1 MDHPDSGKSP
11 GHKRNVNLEA
21 VRPLQ
26 FGRNPTTIFE
36 FLVQVCTAAYADGY
50 RKGVQAIDPRGTP
63 SFTPYSP
70 PEFNPLING
79 LSETA
84 MAYLPEAQRDAA
96 MANHVFRFEEKRLL
110 IIERCVEETSSLWP
124 AIIKIL
130 SPASISAVKS
140 FDIERFEQAEI
151 NQDTNWLVS
160 AIIGS
165 HAATTTAGMSTFECN
180 TMLDQRNVQYLTRTK
195 GNLSMNEYLKLVT
208 GDIKAIRSMDPS
220 ISRKGEG
227 GALGTIQQQV
237 DRFLRGT
244 GATTIIGLHMNNL
257 LGKENIPHS
266 IEEVCTLYQN
276 WIGSLTNDDRKV
288 SASIMMMQS
297 DTHDDGDGDYDHHED
312 SHMVAYSAK
321 PKPGSKVE
329 SSSDDKKNK
338 AGQLQKI
345 ATECTASL
353 AKGFIPVDKSKFTGN
368 VGQKRIVSPRLP
380 ERPAGCTGRACP
392 NCQLGFHPDQFGN
405 SNWYECGRQW
415 NPKSL
420 ERQANHIARQ
430 AARNASQRPPAEKQ
444 ATVALAQVHGSEA
457 SGAQGPV
464 SAAEYATIV
473 ASRQAALTVPQTIAI
488 NHSQARDPR
497 DVPTVEDQGW
507 VQGFHQPY
515 AYIGTFT
522 ATPASGQDTTLPPIT
537 NRPPHKRRIS
547 VYQITIKPKIK
558 RKHSG
563 VQGVV
568 YKPLPRN
575 SSHRDPSHPFDPRT
589 STLPAWMLDSGAGTL
604 LLNNPYG
611 LTDIYSLDDPVIISG
626 ITGASITVKHA
637 GVLDGIEALYSAD
650 VAASC
655 FPCSK
660 LVDAGWDVEYMKRI
674 DSYIVTSP
682 TGRRLNFSRHM
693 TAGKRITAHYI
704 SHPSLPYDGPA
715 LPARAARVL
724 ATSVAG
730 NMAMHTDKDAKAA
743 TVAQRYLTNLGG
755 SLAHGIIRL
764 PLYRGV
770 DISANA
776 VRNAGKIF
784 GPVISHAQGS
794 SMSVQDVA
802 VTTTLPSERP
812 KPVPQSLAVDLAKIL
827 NKWFVLGVFL
837 PCHYL
842 VDVEVDDHTAEAI
855 LAAVKTMVRAAA
867 RRNFDVLQLQ
877 SDGEKGIHS
886 PTMDKYCADNKIK
899 LLKVGAGQH
908 EAQIERANRAIK
920 AEVRNIA
927 SRILPSHLTEKLATQ
942 LVHAATLNVN
952 CRLTTALTGTLSP
965 HQLWTGDEQLHA
977 ADIDFGFGDLALA
990 KTPNNHNDSTPRA
1003 DTVMVLSPVYNG
1015 LHGYLV
1021 YKLGSGQ
1028 VVTRNHNTLRHVPWT
1043 TANVESINSCGR
1055 DDVNGVK
1062 LPRKEDGVDTGATA
1076 DATATTGEAW
1086 ITEHPNV
1093 GTRVAKMIRGKK
1105 YYAVIDKVLLPHT
1118 DDDGDYNEIV
1128 HHAVFDDD
1136 DEEDLVG
1143 DDEFEHAKS
1152 LASGTSRHAI
1162 IHRISVTQAMKD
1174 QPVETAAAMRHE
1186 LTQMLVLGVFTPVM
1200 WDTLTPAQRSAVIRS
1215 SLFIKLKYKPSGDF
1229 DKCKARLVA
1238 GGNTQDKSLY
1248 TSISSPTA
1256 TPTATLFVGG
1266 DAAKYSKSVASMDIG
1281 AAYLNADM
1289 APTGVT
1295 VHMIIEPRL
1304 AKILVDID
1312 PSYAAFLRHDGSVCV
1327 TLVKALYGTVEA
1339 AKLWY
1344 DLITK
1349 YLGEYGFVKNR
1360 YERCV
1365 LNKLLPDGTRITVVL
1380 YVDDL
1385 LVTCALPG
1393 PINDLRKHL
1402 ESIFPEV
1409 SFHTGTKIDYVGM
1422 TLDFESQPGAMVV
1435 TMKHTTQD
1443 IITTCNVTKLYASPA
1458 AADLFDVAEDSP
1470 KLDPNQEAFFRTFVA
1485 KCLYIAKRGRPDLL
1499 LAIGFLTTRA
1509 KRCTAQDLTKLHR
1522 VLGYLRATPDRGI
1535 AIEFGDDPRVHSYID
1550 ASYAIHQRDGKSH
1563 TGAALMF
1570 GKGPLYVTSVKQA
1583 IVAKSSTEAELIA
1596 FSDVAS
1602 EVVCLR
1608 NFSID
1613 QGYSSAPAVVY
1624 QDNNSTMSLVDN
1636 GGPCSKRSRHIDIR
1650 HFWMAEKI
1658 ADKSMTVVRCPTTIM
1673 WANVLTKPTQGVQFV
1688 TEVTGLTNWSPPQ

>member
-1 MDHPDSGKSP
+1 
-11 GHKRNVNLEA
+11 
-21 VRPLQ
+21 
-26 FGRNPTTIFE
+26 
-36 FLVQVCTAAYADGY
+36 
-50 RKGVQAIDPRGTP
+50 
-63 SFTPYSP
+63 
-70 PEFNPLING
+70 
-79 LSETA
+79 
-84 MAYLPEAQRDAA
+84 
-96 MANHVFRFEEKRLL
+96 MANHVTRFEEKRAL
-110 IIERCVEETSSLWP
+110 IIERCAEETSSLFP
-124 AIIKIL
+124 SIIKIL

-151 NQDTNWLVS
+151 NQNTNWLVS

-180 TMLDQRNVQYLTRTK
+180 TMLDQRNVQYLSRTK

-208 GDIKAIRSMDPS
+208 GDIKAIRGMDPT
-220 ISRKGEG
+220 ISKKGEG

-244 GATTIIGLHMNNL
+244 GATTIIGLHMNNQ

-276 WIGSLTNDDRKV
+276 WVGSLTTDDRKV
-288 SASIMMMQS
+288 SASIMMLQS
-297 DTHDDGDGDYDHHED
+297 GAEDECDGDDDHIDDHH
-312 SHMVAYSAK
+312 MIAYTGKLKHDRKSIHQL
-321 PKPGSKVE
+321 
-329 SSSDDKKNK
+329 SSDDKTNK
-338 AGQLQKI
+338 AVLLQKI
-345 ATECTASL
+345 ATRCAASL
-353 AKGFIPVDKSKFTGN
+353 AKGHVPVDKSKFTGN
-368 VGQKRIVSPRLP
+368 IGQPRVVSPRFAD
-380 ERPAGCTGRACP
+380 RPAGITGRACI
-392 NCQLGFHPDQFGN
+392 NCGLGFHPDHYGN

-415 NPKSL
+415 NPMCL
-420 ERQANHIARQ
+420 EMQANHLEKI
-430 AARNASQRPPAEKQ
+430 AARRKTTSQPTATKQ
-444 ATVALAQVHGSEA
+444 ATIALAQVESPATLAPGTI
-457 SGAQGPV
+457 
-464 SAAEYATIV
+464 SAAEYAAVI
-473 ASRQAALTVPQTIAI
+473 ASRQSAPTVAHAVAI
-488 NHSQARDPR
+488 NHTQTRDPR

-515 AYIGTFT
+515 AYVGTFT
-522 ATPASGQDTTLPPIT
+522 ATPTSALPTVPAALASGHT
-537 NRPPHKRRIS
+537 RRTS
-547 VYQITIKPKIK
+547 VYQIAIKPKIK
-558 RKHSG
+558 RKRNG
-563 VQGVV
+563 VQGIA

-611 LTDIYSLDDPVIISG
+611 LTDVYTLDDPVIISG
-626 ITGASITVKHA
+626 ITGASIVVNQA
-637 GVLDGIEALYSAD
+637 GALDGIEALYSPD

-660 LVDAGWDVEYMKRI
+660 LVDAGWDVEYMKNI

-682 TGRRLNFSRHM
+682 TGRRLNFARHM
-693 TAGKRITAHYI
+693 TAGKRITSHYI
-704 SHPSLPYDGPA
+704 SHPTLPYDGPA
-715 LPARAARVL
+715 LPARAARVF

-755 SLAHGIIRL
+755 SIAHGIARL

-784 GPVISHAQGS
+784 GPVVSHAQGS
-794 SMSVQDVA
+794 STSVQDVA
-802 VTTTLPSERP
+802 VTTVLPAERP

-855 LAAVKTMVRAAA
+855 LTAIKTMVRAAA

-927 SRILPSHLTEKLATQ
+927 SRILPSHLTGKLATQ

-952 CRLTTALTGTLSP
+952 CRLTTALAGNLSP

-977 ADIDFGFGDLALA
+977 ADIDFAFGDLALA

-1003 DTVMVLSPVYNG
+1003 DTVMILSPVYNG

-1021 YKLGSGQ
+1021 YKLGSEQ
-1028 VVTRNHNTLRHVPWT
+1028 IVTRNHNTLRHVPWT
-1043 TANVESINSCGR
+1043 TANVDNVNSRGK
-1055 DDVNGVK
+1055 DDINGVK

-1076 DATATTGEAW
+1076 DNTPPTREAW

-1128 HHAVFDDD
+1128 NHAVFDDD

-1143 DDEFEHAKS
+1143 DDEFEQAKS
-1152 LASGTSRHAI
+1152 LASGISRTST

-1174 QPVETAAAMRHE
+1174 QPIETTAAMRSE
-1186 LTQMLVLGVFTPVM
+1186 LSQMLVLGVFTPVM
-1200 WDTLTPAQRSAVIRS
+1200 WDSLTSAQRSAVIRS

-1266 DAAKYSKSVASMDIG
+1266 DAAKYGKCVASMDIS

-1289 APTGVT
+1289 EPTGVT

-1304 AKILVDID
+1304 AKILVDLD
-1312 PSYAAFLRHDGSVCV
+1312 PSYTTFLRHDGSVCV
-1327 TLVKALYGTVEA
+1327 RLVKALYGTVEA

-1344 DLITK
+1344 DLITT
-1349 YLGEYGFVKNR
+1349 YLGAYGFVKNR

-1365 LNKLLPDGTRITVVL
+1365 LNKILDDGTRITVVL

-1393 PINDLRKHL
+1393 PIDDLHKHL
-1402 ESIFPEV
+1402 ETRFTEV

-1422 TLDFESQPGAMVV
+1422 TLDFASRPGAMVV

-1443 IITTCNVTKLYASPA
+1443 ILTTCNVTKLYSSPA
-1458 AADLFDVAEDSP
+1458 AADLFDVVEDSP
-1470 KLDPNQEAFFRTFVA
+1470 KLDKTMEAYFRTFVA
-1485 KCLYIAKRGRPDLL
+1485 KCLYIAKRGRPDIL
-1499 LAIGFLTTRA
+1499 LAIGFLTTRCIF
-1509 KRCTAQDLTKLHR
+1509 CTAQDLDKLHR
-1522 VLGYLRATPDRGI
+1522 VLGYLRATPDRAI
-1535 AIEFGDDPRVHSYID
+1535 AIEFGDDPQVRSYID

-1563 TGAALMF
+1563 TGGALMF
-1570 GKGPLYVTSVKQA
+1570 GTGGPLHVTSVKQA

-1596 FSDVAS
+1596 VSDVAS
-1602 EVVCLR
+1602 EVICLR

-1613 QGYSSAPAVVY
+1613 QGYSPAPAIIY
-1624 QDNNSTMSLVDN
+1624 QDNNSTMAQIDH

-1650 HFWMAEKI
+1650 HFWMSEKV
-1658 ADKSMTVVRCPTTIM
+1658 ADNSITVVRCPTATM
-1673 WANVLTKPTQGVQFV
+1673 WANVLTKPTQGTQFV
-1688 TEVTGLTNWSPPQ
+1688 TEVTGLTNWSPP